1 MNMTPER
8 YKEIAAS
15 KEEKTKCLQNCIWA
29 FFIGGAICTLG
40 QAFSDFYTMLGLS
53 KELTSAATAISL
65 ILLSAIFTALD
76 LYDGLARYAGAGTIV
91 PITGFANSI
100 VSAAIEFK
108 SEGYVMGMGAK
119 MFTVAGPVIVFGTVA
134 SFIYG
139 LIYWLFLI

>member
-1 MNMTPER
+1 MNITPER
-8 YKEIAAS
+8 YKQIASS
-15 KEEKTKCLQNCIWA
+15 KEQKTPIVKNCIWA
-29 FFIGGAICTLG
+29 FFTGGAICTLG
-40 QAFSDFYTMLGLS
+40 QCFVNFYTMLGLS
-53 KELTSAATAISL
+53 KELVSAATAISL

-76 LYDGLARYAGAGTIV
+76 IYDGVARYAGAGTIV

-108 SEGYVMGMGAK
+108 AEGYVLGMGAK

-134 SFIYG
+134 SFLYG